1 MSFTISFPSSPCNV
15 RTSGFCARRTYD
27 RPRRHRA
34 DPSMAWILTRK
45 SHRSNEALHSLSTPR
60 LRRGVRARRGPEGRA
75 ADGPRDARR
84 LVHRERV
91 TNHDNGDTVALQSF
105 VGSPRLCHVSESTH
119 RFIVTSAAAA
129 CDSSIARRSLIL
141 KLCASDARIRFRPD
155 LGLLVIIICGPRER
169 RESPAT
175 GQ

>member
-1 MSFTISFPSSPCNV
+1 MSNIFPPRPS
-15 RTSGFCARRTYD
+15 RT
-27 RPRRHRA
+27 RHE
-34 DPSMAWILTRK
+34 S
-45 SHRSNEALHSLSTPR
+45 
-60 LRRGVRARRGPEGRA
+60 
-75 ADGPRDARR
+75 
-84 LVHRERV
+84 REDV
-91 TNHDNGDTVALQSF
+91 DTAALQSF
-105 VGSPRLCHVSESTH
+105 AGSPRLCHVSESTH